1 MHFLALRPA
10 ISFLLVIAAGLIRAQ
25 DCRLTLSGLVQ
36 SDEGERLAGAVIR
49 LTSGQVAATGDKG
62 GFSFYPL
69 CPGRYGLTVQ
79 FVGYETF
86 SDEITLLRDTVM
98 HIRLETAKT
107 VLSEVVVH
115 GHFDNEIREGN
126 RQLVSARQLEANRGR
141 PLGEILREAAGLG
154 VLQTGPSVFKPV
166 VHGLHSQR
174 LLLINN
180 GVRHESQQWGA
191 EHAPEIDPHTAD
203 NVVIVKDASS
213 LKYGPEALGGVM
225 LINPAPLPEEGGW
238 GGEVFSH
245 LQSNGRG
252 GGMAL
257 MAEGASRKVK
267 GLGWRTQSSLK
278 RLGDFESPRYV
289 LSNTG
294 VSELNFSLATGL
306 HGSRLGWDAFFSH
319 FQTELGILRGISV
332 SSLEDLRTAMTRE
345 PPQYTDAF
353 TYAIQ
358 NPRQQT
364 QHNLLKLQAHQHIRQ
379 GDLQLQYA
387 FQHNNRR
394 EFDLRRQSLNDLPA
408 LHLNLFTHTIDAFWK
423 QHTQQPA
430 QWESGLNIIYQSNNN
445 VAGTQRIPFIPN
457 FVQLGSGAFLALSHQ
472 VNSLTLSGTLRY
484 DYRHYEISGFDF
496 ANREYTDRFAIQG
509 FAASGGV
516 HYQASPNLQIISTIG
531 STWRPPHVSELYS
544 AGVHQSAAAIEY
556 GLLLNQTTNE
566 VMPFGELHFKPE
578 RAWKWTNTLSVARK
592 KWQVELTGHGNLIN
606 HYTYL
611 RPEGITRNVRGVY
624 PYLRYDQTNAL
635 FVGFD
640 LNAGYR
646 FAPGISAS
654 TQVTLLRAQD
664 VTHNDYLI
672 YIPPNRYS
680 FFLTGQSQ
688 TQNKRVQLSAR
699 ISATYTDRQRM
710 APRVITVEQ
719 LLDAYEQGIDPLQGI
734 PAIFD
739 FMSAPAGYVLL
750 GLETGCTFR
759 PDGKKMS
766 IRLRADNLLNHAY
779 RDYTDRMRYY
789 ALEAGRNISLSV
801 QYSF

>member
-1 MHFLALRPA
+1 MRPA
-10 ISFLLVIAAGLIRAQ
+10 ISFLLVFAAGLIRAQ
-25 DCRLTLSGLVQ
+25 DCSLTLSGMVQ

-49 LTSGQVAATGDKG
+49 LTGGPVGAAGNNG
-62 GFSFYPL
+62 EFSFYPL

-79 FVGYETF
+79 FVGYDTF
-86 SDEITLLRDTVM
+86 SEEITLLRDTVV
-98 HIRLETAKT
+98 HIRLKTAKT

-115 GHFDNEIREGN
+115 GHFDNELRYGN
-126 RQLVSARQLEANRGR
+126 RQLVSGQQLEANRDR
-141 PLGEILREAAGLG
+141 PLGEMLRQAAGLG

-191 EHAPEIDPHTAD
+191 EHAPEIDPNTAD
-203 NVVIVKDASS
+203 NVVIVKDASA
-213 LKYGPEALGGVM
+213 LKYGPEALGGVL
-225 LINPAPLPEEGGW
+225 LINPAPLPEDGSW

-252 GGMAL
+252 GTLAL
-257 MAEGASRKVK
+257 LAEGASRKLQ
-267 GLGWRTQSSLK
+267 GLGWRAQTSMK

-306 HGSRLGWDAFFSH
+306 HRSRLGWDAFFSH
-319 FQTELGILRGISV
+319 FQTELGILRGTSV

-364 QHNLLKLQAHQHIRQ
+364 RHNLLKLQAHRHIHQ
-379 GDLQLQYA
+379 GDLQVQYA
-387 FQHNNRR
+387 FQQNNRK
-394 EFDLRRQSLNDLPA
+394 EFDLRRQPLNDFPA
-408 LHLNLFTHTIDAFWK
+408 LHLDLLTHTLDASWQ
-423 QHTQQPA
+423 QHTRQPA
-430 QWESGLNIIYQSNNN
+430 QWQGGINLIYQSNNN

-457 FVQLGSGAFLALSHQ
+457 FVQLGSGVFLALGYQ
-472 VNSLTLSGTLRY
+472 LNNWTLSGTARY
-484 DYRHYEISGFDF
+484 DYRYYEVAGFDF
-496 ANREYTDRFAIQG
+496 ANRRYADRFAIQG
-509 FAASGGV
+509 VAAAAGI
-516 HYQASPNLQIISTIG
+516 HYQANPSLHIVSTVG
-531 STWRPPHVSELYS
+531 SAWRPPHVSELYS

-566 VMPFGELHFKPE
+566 VMPFDGMHFKPE
-578 RAWKWTNTLSVARK
+578 RAWKWTNTLSWQK
-592 KWQVELTGHGNLIN
+592 KNWQADVTGYGNFIS
-606 HYTYL
+606 HFTYL
-611 RPEGITRNVRGVY
+611 RPEGITRNIRGIY
-624 PYLRYDQTNAL
+624 PYLRYDRTNAL
-635 FVGFD
+635 FTGLD
-640 LNAGYR
+640 LHAAYH
-646 FAPGISAS
+646 FAPGFSANA
-654 TQVTLLRAQD
+654 QVALLRAED
-664 VTHNDYLI
+664 VTRSDYLI

-680 FFLTGQSQ
+680 FFLTGQSNS
-688 TQNKRVQLSAR
+688 QNRKAQFSAR
-699 ISATYTDRQRM
+699 LSVTFTDRQRR

-719 LLDAYEQGIDPLQGI
+719 LLDAYEQGNDPLQGN

-739 FMSAPAGYVLL
+739 FMPAPQGYVLL